1 VSLETSIFT
10 TDLSLIKMLLI
21 QKVVFSGC
29 VRAPRGHHLRQDVR
43 ELRLRPEPAQL
54 QQGHQTWGGS
64 NVQLQLQLLK
74 QKTKR
79 NRNTET
85 IEKHFFLLLISLN
98 WITEQKHF
106 QKSISPKMPHFTKDC
121 TFQVHYCQSKSL
133 LMNLFNWNYRY
144 IFIFIFYILCRC
156 C

>member
-1 VSLETSIFT
+1 MSLETSIFT

-85 IEKHFFLLLISLN
+85 IEKHFFIDNIVKL
-98 WITEQKHF
+98 
-106 QKSISPKMPHFTKDC
+106 
-121 TFQVHYCQSKSL
+121 
-133 LMNLFNWNYRY
+133 NYRTKAFPKIYLSQNATLYEGLY
-144 IFIFIFYILCRC
+144 ISSTLLPIKIAFNEFI
-156 C
+156 